1 MRNTFL
7 LSLAVIIFSCG
18 ACSKDG
24 AVGPAGATGPA
35 GAAGPAGPTGATG
48 TANVIYSDWLDVAYD
63 PITGD
68 FDEDG
73 KLDTAAFETA
83 IAVDKLDNDIL
94 TTGEVKVYINLG
106 TAAAPDITPLP
117 YFDVFA
123 GYSINPSF
131 SANQIYML
139 ATNSFQTYIGT
150 DNAKHQQYRYVLIP
164 GGTAARTGKSVDW
177 NNYSE
182 VKAYL
187 KLKD

>member
-1 MRNTFL
+1 
-7 LSLAVIIFSCG
+7 
-18 ACSKDG
+18 
-24 AVGPAGATGPA
+24 
-35 GAAGPAGPTGATG
+35 
-48 TANVIYSDWLDVAYD
+48 
-63 PITGD
+63 
-68 FDEDG
+68 
-73 KLDTAAFETA
+73 
-83 IAVDKLDNDIL
+83 
-94 TTGEVKVYINLG
+94 VKVYINLG

-131 SANQIYML
+131 SANEIYL
-139 ATNSFQTYIGT
+139 QATNSFGTYPDT
-150 DNAKHQQYRYVLIP
+150 DGVKRQQYRYILIP